1 MTSGGSVSCGLK
13 MKKAIFYL
21 SYRHKMIVRDARMLE
36 IWEIVSHEKY
46 FYFHHFFE
54 PNIISH

>member
-1 MTSGGSVSCGLK
+1 VWADDEKTV
-13 MKKAIFYL
+13 FYL
-21 SYRHKMIVRDARMLE
+21 NYRHKMIVRDARFLK